1 MTNNADVI
9 VIGAGAA
16 GLVAARELSTAG
28 LKVLV
33 LEARDRTGGRVY
45 TDHSLGFPVELGAEF
60 VHGRSPD
67 IFELIG
73 KARLEIAE
81 VAGEMRRKRNGVW
94 GDSGHVMAEV
104 NHLFDNMPASGP
116 DQSFKQYIQ
125 RTQYSPET
133 RQLALDFVEGFHAA
147 EPDHVSVH
155 WLIQTTRAEEAIDGE
170 TSFRVRHGY
179 DLLINSV
186 NEELDNDSCN
196 ILLQT
201 PVSEILWES
210 RRVRITAAGT
220 EFTAPCAVIT
230 LPLGVLKS
238 GKVRFFPE
246 LPETKYAA
254 MASLAMG
261 PVIRVSLSFG
271 SRFWEAAPEMRDL
284 SFLFT
289 DDPHFPTW
297 WTSNPLPYPI
307 LTGWAAG
314 RHTQGLVGKNN
325 GDLVRTALDS
335 LAAILEL
342 ELTELRA
349 HLECGFVHDWQADSY
364 SQGAYSYIVTG
375 GMGAPEALAE
385 PVEGTL
391 FFAGEAT
398 NIEGHNGTVHGAL
411 GSGKR
416 AAHEVLAH
424 RRPHP
429 QRKNKKIGLGC
440 IE

>member
-16 GLVAARELSTAG
+16 GLVAARELSSAG

-33 LEARDRTGGRVY
+33 LEARNRIGGRIY

-67 IFELIG
+67 TFEFISRT
-73 KARLEIAE
+73 RLEITE

-104 NHLFDNMPASGP
+104 NHLFYHMSAREP
-116 DQSFKQYIQ
+116 DQSFKQYIE
-125 RTQYSPET
+125 RTRYSAET
-133 RQLALDFVEGFHAA
+133 KQLALDFVEGFHAA
-147 EPDHVSVH
+147 DPDRVSVH
-155 WLIQTTRAEEAIDGE
+155 WLIHTTRAEEAIDGE
-170 TSFRVRHGY
+170 SSFRVRYGY
-179 DLLINSV
+179 NLLINSV
-186 NEELDNDSCN
+186 TETLDDRSCK
-196 ILLQT
+196 ILLKR
-201 PVSEILWES
+201 PVSEVLWES
-210 RRVRITAAGT
+210 GRVKISSAGS
-220 EFTAPCAVIT
+220 EFIAPCAVIT

-238 GKVRFFPE
+238 GDVRFIPE
-246 LPETKYAA
+246 LPETKNAA

-261 PVIRVSLSFG
+261 PVIRVSLSFR

-289 DDPHFPTW
+289 DDPNFPTW

-314 RHTQGLVGKNN
+314 RHTQRLIGKNN
-325 GDLVRTALDS
+325 GEIVGVALDS
-335 LAAILEL
+335 LSGILEL
-342 ELTELRA
+342 EQTELRS
-349 HLECGFVHDWQADSY
+349 HLERGFVHDWQADSC
-364 SQGAYSYIVTG
+364 SQGAYSYIVKG
-375 GMGAPEALAE
+375 GMGAPQALAE
-385 PVEGTL
+385 PVERTL

-398 NIEGHNGTVHGAL
+398 NIQGHNGTVHGAL

-416 AAHEVLAH
+416 AAREVLTSLQTPSPAE
-424 RRPHP
+424 
-429 QRKNKKIGLGC
+429 K
-440 IE
+440 